1 MKTIFK
7 KGDRVFDI
15 RFGWGTV
22 KEVLDTSYHNY
33 PIIVFFDNIGNVI
46 TYASDGSFGAGTPQM
61 LSFTEYT
68 LQGFTQERPIN
79 YDDYIGKWGKF
90 WDNEKRIVVV
100 GKLLNYLP
108 HLVGAFEMK
117 VRNNRTVC
125 YENFELLTEE
135 QIKVLGLCD

>member
-1 MKTIFK
+1 MEKQIFK

-46 TYASDGSFGAGTPQM
+46 TYASDGSFGAGMPQM

-68 LQGFTQERPIN
+68 LQGFTQERPPIN
-79 YDDYIGKWGKF
+79 YNDYIGKWGVF
-90 WDNEKRIVVV
+90 WDRRCNGYYIS
-100 GKLLNYLP
+100 KLKGLD
-108 HLVGAFEMK
+108 V
-117 VRNNRTVC
+117 NNRFT
-125 YENFELLTEE
+125 EFIDSDSGKWDKFRPLTEE
-135 QIKVLGLCD
+135 QIKILKSCD